1 MFGAYRNPSDANQQW
16 GFSPT
21 GQIYSLSKPSLV
33 LTYVGD
39 HDVEDITADE
49 KSPQTISP
57 EKQESHGLENL
68 NFMDELELD
77 GPMSITEGFSQQP
90 SPSLS
95 DQTEES
101 TETGLAKLK
110 DEFLGQNYSLVLL
123 PKKQGEGTQRLVL
136 NDMADLIYA
145 ALSSPGSELR
155 LSTGTMAS
163 GNLLVLLQANMLFV
177 TLVLISLDHYYI
189 LFAPL

>member
-1 MFGAYRNPSDANQQW
+1 MFGTYRNPSDAPSDANQQW

-33 LTYVGD
+33 LTYIGD
-39 HDVEDITADE
+39 HDIEDVTTDE
-49 KSPQTISP
+49 KSPQTITP
-57 EKQESHGLENL
+57 EKQESLGLENL

-77 GPMSITEGFSQQP
+77 GPLMSITEGVGQQP

-101 TETGLAKLK
+101 TDTGLAKLK

-123 PKKQGEGTQRLVL
+123 PKKHGEGAQRLVL
-136 NDMADLIYA
+136 NDMEGLISST
-145 ALSSPGSELR
+145 LSSPGSELR
-155 LSTGTMAS
+155 LFLGTTAS
-163 GNLLVLLQANMLFV
+163 GNLL
-177 TLVLISLDHYYI
+177 
-189 LFAPL
+189 

>member
-1 MFGAYRNPSDANQQW
+1 MYLSLNTLFGTYRNPSDANQQW

-39 HDVEDITADE
+39 HDVKDITADE
-49 KSPQTISP
+49 KSPQTIST
-57 EKQESHGLENL
+57 EKQESLGLENL

-77 GPMSITEGFSQQP
+77 GQISITEGVGQQP

-101 TETGLAKLK
+101 TDTGLAKLK

-123 PKKQGEGTQRLVL
+123 PKKHGEGAQRLVL
-136 NDMADLIYA
+136 NDMAGLISA
-145 ALSSPGSELR
+145 ALSSPC
-155 LSTGTMAS
+155 
-163 GNLLVLLQANMLFV
+163 
-177 TLVLISLDHYYI
+177 
-189 LFAPL
+189 

>member
-1 MFGAYRNPSDANQQW
+1 MFGTYRNPSDANQQW

-39 HDVEDITADE
+39 HDIEDITANE
-49 KSPQTISP
+49 TPSQSNSP
-57 EKQESHGLENL
+57 EEQVSRGLENL

-77 GPMSITEGFSQQP
+77 GQMSITEGVSQQP
-90 SPSLS
+90 TPSLS

-123 PKKQGEGTQRLVL
+123 PKKHGEGAQRLVL
-136 NDMADLIYA
+136 NDMAGLISA

-155 LSTGTMAS
+155 LFTGPISS
-163 GNLLVLLQANMLFV
+163 GNLL
-177 TLVLISLDHYYI
+177 
-189 LFAPL
+189 